1 MSRKTPF
8 SKIKFVVHSCIYEQR
23 VLFWRMESFRDMTVS
38 HTPQDFSIAST
49 LLRSTVSVI
58 CAPFFIEAICSF
70 ASFIASNVSF
80 FDIVFSYLLC
90 FAAKV
95 QLCFESAMLTGKKVI
110 CLCNKSVLSRYI
122 LYKV

>member
-1 MSRKTPF
+1 MQL
-8 SKIKFVVHSCIYEQR
+8 KIFQI
-23 VLFWRMESFRDMTVS
+23 W
-38 HTPQDFSIAST
+38 QDLSIAST

-70 ASFIASNVSF
+70 ASFMASNVSF

-95 QLCFESAMLTGKKVI
+95 RLCF
-110 CLCNKSVLSRYI
+110 
-122 LYKV
+122 